1 MDWGRAKSVLIMS
14 FLLLNVLLG
23 YQVWSNI
30 GEQLDAN
37 KNTAELP
44 SETYAYM
51 KQKGIELSAN
61 LPVVTPKLRDLTY
74 MLRSGNMEELP
85 ETKLETPVDS
95 RIIFSEK
102 DLLKTLGS
110 QISDLDKYKFDP
122 AMTRDGVFVLYRVA
136 DNRPMFDIKLE
147 LYYSNQKITGFRQVR
162 VDLTG
167 TGEAKLQTVL
177 PASKA
182 MAPFIERNLPDG
194 AVITDIQLGYHGQM
208 FDTETQVAAP
218 YYRVLLEDGNEYYI
232 HAINGEVAQVKE
244 EVPIDRIR

>member
-1 MDWGRAKSVLIMS
+1 MDWGRAKSVLIIS

-23 YQVWSNI
+23 YQVWSNV
-30 GEQLDAN
+30 GEQLNAN

-44 SETYAYM
+44 SETYAFM

-61 LPVVTPKLRDLTY
+61 LPVETPRLRDLTY
-74 MLRSGNMEELP
+74 MLRSGTLEELP

-102 DLLKTLGS
+102 DLVKTLGS
-110 QISDLDKYKFDP
+110 QIADLDKYKFDP
-122 AMTRDGVFVLYRVA
+122 AMTRDGVYVLYRMA
-136 DNRPMFDIKLE
+136 DNRPMFDVKLE

-167 TGEAKLQTVL
+167 PGEAKVQTVL

-244 EVPIDRIR
+244 EVPPDRVR

>member
-1 MDWGRAKSVLIMS
+1 MDWGRAKSVLIIS

-23 YQVWSNI
+23 YQVWSNV
-30 GEQLDAN
+30 GEQLNAN
-37 KNTAELP
+37 KNSAELP
-44 SETYAYM
+44 TETYTFM

-61 LPVVTPKLRDLTY
+61 LPVETPKLRDLTY
-74 MLRSGNMEELP
+74 MLRSGPFEELP
-85 ETKLETPVDS
+85 ETKLDTPVDS

-102 DLLKTLGS
+102 DLIKTLGS
-110 QISDLDKYKFDP
+110 QIIDLDKYKFDP
-122 AMTRDGVFVLYRVA
+122 AMTRDGVFVLYRMA
-136 DNRPMFDIKLE
+136 DNRPMFDVKLE

-162 VDLTG
+162 IDLTG
-167 TGEAKLQTVL
+167 PGEAKVQMVL

-194 AVITDIQLGYHGQM
+194 AVITDIQLGYHGQV
-208 FDTETQVAAP
+208 FDTETQVSAP

-244 EVPIDRIR
+244 DVQQDRIR